1 MPSWRAPAPAR
12 WLADQDLPAADLIG
26 TTIAEFDSTDVPHFS
41 APGVAGHAG
50 KIRSV
55 DADGTLN
62 DSDQVRRI
70 GVVNQPN
77 GDWTLLIDGNMLAKG
92 TSSIDEATDPK
103 TVDLTVT
110 ESSDGNNIGHIFK
123 GIYELGEKTRRVCL
137 ARDGG
142 ERPTEFFSA
151 AASGH
156 MLVTYEKVEEE

>member
-1 MPSWRAPAPAR
+1 MDDRLIFLDVDGVLNSHAWFKKFNEKHGRNASIAGDRDGKGPSEH
-12 WLADQDLPAADLIG
+12 I
-26 TTIAEFDSTDVPHFS
+26 
-41 APGVAGHAG
+41 
-50 KIRSV
+50 
-55 DADGTLN
+55 
-62 DSDQVRRI
+62 
-70 GVVNQPN
+70 
-77 GDWTLLIDGNMLAKG
+77 
-92 TSSIDEATDPK
+92 DPK

>member
-1 MPSWRAPAPAR
+1 MAAPRFSQKSLAHLMRTGLRASAAT
-12 WLADQDLPAADLIG
+12 LLSFAATAADADDHEAMAG
-26 TTIAEFDSTDVPHFS
+26 TWRVT
-41 APGVAGHAG
+41 
-50 KIRSV
+50 SV

-70 GVVNQPN
+70 VVVNQPN

>member
-1 MPSWRAPAPAR
+1 MAAPR
-12 WLADQDLPAADLIG
+12 FSQKSLAHLMRTGLIASAATLLSFAATAADANDHEAKAG
-26 TTIAEFDSTDVPHFS
+26 TWRVT
-41 APGVAGHAG
+41 
-50 KIRSV
+50 SV

-70 GVVNQPN
+70 VVVNQPN

-156 MLVTYEKVEEE
+156 MLVTYEKVEE